1 MPTTCAVC
9 QATATTTGAKLNFC
23 SKCRNVAYCS
33 TECQRA
39 DWTSHKSTCKDI
51 AKILAQFKE
60 TDTGL
65 LDTTEKYLK
74 SIAVQKMMSP
84 TGMGGQ
90 MEASYNMFGR
100 MMGVGMPEDVPG
112 KDLKQT
118 LKSHNGIATCQGKIG
133 ELGLQRMDNWF
144 ARLEAA
150 PLFPKDALSLLRHI
164 ENTWAGILSMRTNL
178 DAEAKAFLDPL
189 ERVHGKTADI
199 GAVFD
204 KYLDASN
211 MFDEIASRCLALAN
225 DERVRAALCG
235 TNIVIKG
242 LTKSA
247 QWNNVVGT
255 IANDGKTTSK
265 STPTLHWRVAINVP
279 SKEKDM
285 LLRLANVDYFG
296 KGKKK
301 VAGGTNG
308 GGASGSGSGSGTST
322 GTARGGPVCRLC
334 KQGSTPEKPL
344 LKPCACRGRK
354 ATVHTQCLLQ
364 QCESR
369 CVYGDP
375 NHGGVAD
382 QTNASYVTRNKI
394 GQSEHKKSPYIHCWD
409 CHTRLVGDC
418 AVALARADVVE
429 KEKEVRDTGCDNV
442 DIGVGLNNLAKTL
455 CEEGGKKYLK
465 EAEKAAKRS
474 IKIKKRSPVCG
485 PHHPST
491 AASLRTLAEIY
502 GARGKKKEAVAHLR
516 EAVKILTKVH
526 GKNDPQV
533 AMSLNSLANA
543 LGNDTDEAMALMER
557 CVVIGDQWLKESS
570 EIAKLDVKGQVYVWW
585 MNLGMGLFQRERR
598 TFKGTVPE
606 KALERHTKRLARS
619 IELLT
624 RAFGFCL
631 NTFGKKNR
639 ETIHMKD
646 CLKIAEAMLAAAKE
660 Q

>member
-1 MPTTCAVC
+1 MPTICAVC
-9 QATATTTGAKLNFC
+9 HATSTSTGSKLNFC

-39 DWTSHKSTCKDI
+39 DWKSHKSTCKDI
-51 AKILAQFKE
+51 AKILAKFVE

-84 TGMGGQ
+84 TGMFGQ
-90 MEASYNMFGR
+90 MEASHNMFGR
-100 MMGVGMPEDVPG
+100 MMGVVGMPEAEDVPG
-112 KDLKQT
+112 KVLKQT

-144 ARLEAA
+144 ARLDAA

-164 ENTWAGILSMRTNL
+164 EQSWGGIVAMRANL
-178 DAEAKAFLDPL
+178 DAEAIAFLDPL

-199 GAVFD
+199 QAVFD

-211 MFDEIASRCLALAN
+211 AFDQIASRCLALAN

-247 QWNNVVGT
+247 QWNDVVGT
-255 IANDGKTTSK
+255 IANGGKITSK

-285 LLRLANVDYFG
+285 LLRLANVAYFG
-296 KGKKK
+296 KGKRN
-301 VAGGTNG
+301 VAAGG
-308 GGASGSGSGSGTST
+308 GGASGAVGTGTGAVGTGTRGS
-322 GTARGGPVCRLC
+322 TARGGPVCRLC

-354 ATVHTQCLLQ
+354 AMVHTQCLLK

-382 QTNASYVTRNKI
+382 QTNADYVTRNKL
-394 GQSEHKKSPYIHCWD
+394 GQSEHKESPYLNCWD

-442 DIGVGLNNLAKTL
+442 DIAVGLNNLAKTL
-455 CEEGGKKYLK
+455 LEEGGKKYLK

-474 IKIKKRSPVCG
+474 IKIKKKSPVCG

-491 AASLRTLAEIY
+491 AKSLRTLAEIY
-502 GARGKKKEAVAHLR
+502 GARGKKKKRSH
-516 EAVKILTKVH
+516 I
-526 GKNDPQV
+526 
-533 AMSLNSLANA
+533 
-543 LGNDTDEAMALMER
+543 
-557 CVVIGDQWLKESS
+557 
-570 EIAKLDVKGQVYVWW
+570 
-585 MNLGMGLFQRERR
+585 F
-598 TFKGTVPE
+598 E
-606 KALERHTKRLARS
+606 KRS
-619 IELLT
+619 
-624 RAFGFCL
+624 
-631 NTFGKKNR
+631 KY
-639 ETIHMKD
+639 
-646 CLKIAEAMLAAAKE
+646 
-660 Q
+660 